1 MKKLF
6 VSLAI
11 ALSLFASSVCS
22 QPVNTFVQGSLSSCS
37 RSTTWNP
44 SDKGSNITLSNG
56 NLTATGATVWNSVR
70 GTTSSSTGKLY
81 FETVVTATD
90 AAWIVGLGTSA
101 MSLTSYVGNS
111 ATSGGVDIASNT
123 IFVSGMTSAAAAAG
137 SWTVSDRFDI
147 AVDLGAGKIWYGKN
161 GTWTGSGVPSTGT
174 APNITFT
181 PSLTLFIA
189 WAGNLAADSATLRT
203 KTSQFSDTIPVGFTA
218 WDGC

>member
-56 NLTATGATVWNSVR
+56 NRTATGATAWNSVR

-90 AAWIVGLGTSA
+90 TAWIVGLGTSA
-101 MSLTSYVGNS
+101 MSLTDRKSTRLNS
-111 ATSGGVDIASNT
+111 SH
-123 IFVSGMTSAAAAAG
+123 
-137 SWTVSDRFDI
+137 
-147 AVDLGAGKIWYGKN
+147 LG
-161 GTWTGSGVPSTGT
+161 
-174 APNITFT
+174 
-181 PSLTLFIA
+181 
-189 WAGNLAADSATLRT
+189 
-203 KTSQFSDTIPVGFTA
+203 
-218 WDGC
+218 